1 MCSEISNKVLMVIF
15 EPFKEDIKVGLHNDE
30 LHNLYI
36 PRSVTR
42 VMSKGVR
49 YMAGEMGDEQ
59 VRTEF

>member
-1 MCSEISNKVLMVIF
+1 MVIF